1 MAKVTPIK
9 APVSAGGD
17 FEIAPEGVFLAR
29 CYKMVDVGT
38 QTETGQFGTKENR
51 KIYLYWELLQ
61 DDDGEDVRME
71 DGKSPF
77 SIFNSYKLSMH
88 PKANLRK
95 HLDSWRGKKFTE
107 EEAADF
113 DLTKLL
119 GAFCK
124 LQITHSA
131 SKDGQKTYANIEAIM
146 TTKKKLDGVNEI
158 SSFSIENPD
167 MDVFN
172 DLPEWLQA
180 KIEDA
185 PEWEETDEDD
195 TPSAPA
201 ATSKKAGK
209 AEKTATEEE
218 DDDTIDIADVPF

>member
-9 APVSAGGD
+9 APASAGGE

-38 QTETGQFGTKENR
+38 QTETGQYGTKENR
-51 KIYLYWELLQ
+51 KIYLYWELLA
-61 DDDGEDVRME
+61 DADGGDAPKME
-71 DGKSPF
+71 DGRPF

-88 PKANLRK
+88 QKANLRK

-113 DLTKLL
+113 DVTKLL
-119 GAFCK
+119 DKFCL
-124 LQITHSA
+124 LQITHST
-131 SKDGQKTYANIEAIM
+131 SKDGQKTYANVDNIM
-146 TTKKKLDGVNEI
+146 HTKKTAEGVNEI

-167 MDVFN
+167 MEVFN
-172 DLPEWLQA
+172 DLPEWLQN

-185 PEWEETDEDD
+185 PEWQE
-195 TPSAPA
+195 
-201 ATSKKAGK
+201 
-209 AEKTATEEE
+209 TEEE
-218 DDDTIDIADVPF
+218 APAETAADTKAKEDDDKIDIADVPF

>member
-9 APVSAGGD
+9 APASSGGD

-61 DDDGEDVRME
+61 DDDGEEVRME
-71 DGKSPF
+71 DGQPF

-95 HLDSWRGKKFTE
+95 HLDSWRGRKFTE

-113 DLTKLL
+113 DITALL
-119 GAFCK
+119 DKFCK
-124 LQITHSA
+124 LQITHST
-131 SKDGQKTYANIEAIM
+131 SKDGQKTYANIEGIM
-146 TTKKKLDGVNEI
+146 TTKKKVDGVNEI

-167 MDVFN
+167 MDMFN

-185 PEWEETDEDD
+185 PEWEDTEEEPAAAAAPAAKTAKTAKKAAAKDEDD
-195 TPSAPA
+195 
-201 ATSKKAGK
+201 
-209 AEKTATEEE
+209 EEE
-218 DDDTIDIADVPF
+218 IDIADVPF

>member
-38 QTETGQFGTKENR
+38 QTETGQYGTKENR

-61 DDDGEDVRME
+61 DDDGEEIRME
-71 DGKSPF
+71 DGQPF

-88 PKANLRK
+88 QKANLRK
-95 HLDSWRGKKFTE
+95 HLDAWRGKKFTE

-124 LQITHSA
+124 LQITHST

-146 TTKKKLDGVNEI
+146 STKKKVDGVNEI
-158 SSFSIENPD
+158 SSFNIENPD
-167 MDVFN
+167 MEVFN
-172 DLPEWLQA
+172 DLPQWLQD

-185 PEWEETDEDD
+185 PEWQDDDSAEEE
-195 TPSAPA
+195 APA
-201 ATSKKAGK
+201 APAKKA
-209 AEKTATEEE
+209 AEKE
-218 DDDTIDIADVPF
+218 DDDQIDIADVPF

>member
-9 APVSAGGD
+9 APISAGGD

-61 DDDGEDVRME
+61 DDDGEEVRMT
-71 DGKSPF
+71 DGQPF

-124 LQITHSA
+124 LQITHST
-131 SKDGQKTYANIEAIM
+131 SKDGQKTYANIEGIM
-146 TTKKKLDGVNEI
+146 TTKKKLEGVNEI

-185 PEWEETDEDD
+185 PEWEDTDEADA
-195 TPSAPA
+195 PSAPA
-201 ATSKKAGK
+201 TTTETAK
-209 AEKTATEEE
+209 AEEPKDDEE
-218 DDDTIDIADVPF
+218 IDIADVPF

>member
-9 APVSAGGD
+9 APASAGGD

-88 PKANLRK
+88 PKSNLRK

-124 LQITHSA
+124 LQITHST

-146 TTKKKLDGVNEI
+146 TTKKKLDGVNEV

-167 MDVFN
+167 MEVFN
-172 DLPEWLQA
+172 ALPEWLQA

-185 PEWEETDEDD
+185 PEWED
-195 TPSAPA
+195 
-201 ATSKKAGK
+201 
-209 AEKTATEEE
+209 TEEE
-218 DDDTIDIADVPF
+218 EAAAAPATTTTKKAAKTEEVADDEIDIADVPF

>member
-9 APVSAGGD
+9 APASAGGD

-61 DDDGEDVRME
+61 TADGEEIKME
-71 DGKSPF
+71 NGEPF
-77 SIFNSYKLSMH
+77 SIFNQYKLSMH

-95 HLDSWRGKKFTE
+95 HLDSWRGKKFTD

-113 DLTKLL
+113 DVTKLL
-119 GAFCK
+119 DKFCL
-124 LQITHSA
+124 LQITHST
-131 SKDGQKTYANIEAIM
+131 SKDGQKTYANVDGIM
-146 TTKKKLDGVNEI
+146 TTKKKVDGVNEI

-167 MDVFN
+167 MEVF
-172 DLPEWLQA
+172 DALPEWLQQ
-180 KIEDA
+180 KIENA
-185 PEWEETDEDD
+185 PEWEESEEDEAE
-195 TPSAPA
+195 APA
-201 ATSKKAGK
+201 AA
-209 AEKTATEEE
+209 AETTKTAKKDVKE
-218 DDDTIDIADVPF
+218 DEIDIEDVPF

>member
-9 APVSAGGD
+9 APASAGGD

-61 DDDGEDVRME
+61 TADGDPVTME
-71 DGKSPF
+71 NGDQPF

-95 HLDSWRGKKFTE
+95 HLDAWRGKKFTE

-113 DLTKLL
+113 DVTKLL
-119 GAFCK
+119 DKFCL
-124 LQITHSA
+124 LQITHST
-131 SKDGQKTYANIEAIM
+131 SKDGQKTYANIDAIM
-146 TTKKKLDGVNEI
+146 STKKTAPGVNEI
-158 SSFSIENPD
+158 SSFNIEAPD

-172 DLPEWLQA
+172 ALPEWLQA

-185 PEWEETDEDD
+185 PEWDD
-195 TPSAPA
+195 TDNTADAPA
-201 ATSKKAGK
+201 AAAVKK
-209 AEKTATEEE
+209 E
-218 DDDTIDIADVPF
+218 DVQENEIDVADVPF

>member
-1 MAKVTPIK
+1 MAKVTSIK
-9 APVSAGGD
+9 APASAGGD

-51 KIYLYWELLQ
+51 KVYIYWELLETA
-61 DDDGEDVRME
+61 DGEKIRME
-71 DGKSPF
+71 DGTTPF

-88 PKANLRK
+88 QKANLRK

-107 EEAADF
+107 EEAAEF
-113 DLTKLL
+113 DITKLL
-119 GAFCK
+119 DKYCL
-124 LQITHSA
+124 LQITHTT
-131 SKDGQKTYANIEAIM
+131 SKDGQKTYANVDGIM
-146 TTKKKLDGVNEI
+146 TTKKKVEGINEI

-172 DLPEWLQA
+172 DLPDWLQS

-185 PEWEETDEDD
+185 PEWNETDDEDQ
-195 TPSAPA
+195 PSEPA
-201 ATSKKAGK
+201 KKQLATD
-209 AEKTATEEE
+209 E
-218 DDDTIDIADVPF
+218 IDVEDVPF

>member
-9 APVSAGGD
+9 APASAGGD

-88 PKANLRK
+88 PKSNLRK

-124 LQITHSA
+124 LQITHST

-146 TTKKKLDGVNEI
+146 TTKKKLDGVNEV

-167 MDVFN
+167 MEVFN
-172 DLPEWLQA
+172 ALPEWLQA

-185 PEWEETDEDD
+185 PEWED
-195 TPSAPA
+195 
-201 ATSKKAGK
+201 
-209 AEKTATEEE
+209 TEEE
-218 DDDTIDIADVPF
+218 EAAAAPATTTATKKAAKTEEPEEDEIDIADVPF

>member
-9 APVSAGGD
+9 APASAGGD

-88 PKANLRK
+88 PKSNLRK

-124 LQITHSA
+124 LQITHST

-146 TTKKKLDGVNEI
+146 TTKKKLDGVNEV

-167 MDVFN
+167 MEVFN
-172 DLPEWLQA
+172 ALPEWLQA

-185 PEWEETDEDD
+185 PEWED
-195 TPSAPA
+195 TEEEEAAAAPA
-201 ATSKKAGK
+201 T
-209 AEKTATEEE
+209 KTATKKAAKTEEPEE
-218 DDDTIDIADVPF
+218 DEIDIADVPF

>member
-9 APVSAGGD
+9 APASAGGD

-61 DDDGEDVRME
+61 TADGDPVKME
-71 DGKSPF
+71 NGDQPF

-95 HLDSWRGKKFTE
+95 HLDAWRGKKFTE

-113 DLTKLL
+113 DVTKLL
-119 GAFCK
+119 DKFCL
-124 LQITHSA
+124 LQITHST
-131 SKDGQKTYANIEAIM
+131 SKDGQKTYANIDAIM
-146 TTKKKLDGVNEI
+146 STKKTAPGVNEI
-158 SSFSIENPD
+158 SSFNIENPD

-172 DLPEWLQA
+172 ALPEWLQA

-185 PEWEETDEDD
+185 PEWEESDD
-195 TPSAPA
+195 TADAPA
-201 ATSKKAGK
+201 APAVKK
-209 AEKTATEEE
+209 E
-218 DDDTIDIADVPF
+218 DVQEDQIDIADVPF

>member
-29 CYKMVDVGT
+29 CYKMVDIGT
-38 QTETGQFGTKENR
+38 QTETGQYGTKQNR
-51 KIYLYWELLQ
+51 KIYLYWELLA
-61 DDDGEDVRME
+61 DDDGEEVRME
-71 DGKSPF
+71 DGQPF

-88 PKANLRK
+88 QKSNLRK
-95 HLDSWRGKKFTE
+95 HLDAWRGKKFTE

-119 GAFCK
+119 GQACK
-124 LQITHSA
+124 LQITHST

-146 TTKKKLDGVNEI
+146 STKKKVDGVNEI
-158 SSFSIENPD
+158 SSFSIESPD

-172 DLPEWLQA
+172 DLPQWLQE

-185 PEWEETDEDD
+185 PEWGEDD
-195 TPSAPA
+195 SLQEAVQENA
-201 ATSKKAGK
+201 KAN
-209 AEKTATEEE
+209 EKPGTLGEDK
-218 DDDTIDIADVPF
+218 DDDKIDIADVPF

>member
-9 APVSAGGD
+9 APASAGGD

-61 DDDGEDVRME
+61 TADGDEVKME
-71 DGKSPF
+71 NGDQPF

-95 HLDSWRGKKFTE
+95 HLDAWRGKKFTE
-107 EEAADF
+107 EEASDF
-113 DLTKLL
+113 DVTKLL
-119 GAFCK
+119 DKFCL
-124 LQITHSA
+124 LQITHST
-131 SKDGQKTYANIEAIM
+131 SKDGQKTYANIDAIM
-146 TTKKKLDGVNEI
+146 STKKTAPGVNEI
-158 SSFSIENPD
+158 SSFNIENPD

-172 DLPEWLQA
+172 ALPEWLQA

-185 PEWEETDEDD
+185 PEWDD
-195 TPSAPA
+195 TDNTADAPA
-201 ATSKKAGK
+201 APAVKK
-209 AEKTATEEE
+209 E
-218 DDDTIDIADVPF
+218 DVQEDEIDVADVPF

>member
-9 APVSAGGD
+9 APASAGGD

-29 CYKMVDVGT
+29 CYKMVDIGT
-38 QTETGQFGTKENR
+38 QTETGQYGTKQNR
-51 KIYLYWELLQ
+51 KIYLYWELLA
-61 DDDGEDVRME
+61 DDDGEEVRME
-71 DGKSPF
+71 GGQPF

-88 PKANLRK
+88 QKANLRK
-95 HLDSWRGKKFTE
+95 HLDSWRGKKFSE

-124 LQITHSA
+124 LQISHSQ
-131 SKDGQKTYANIEAIM
+131 SKDGTKTYANIEAIM
-146 TTKKKLDGVNEI
+146 TTKKKVDGVNEI

-172 DLPEWLQA
+172 DLPQWLQD
-180 KIEDA
+180 KVEDA
-185 PEWEETDEDD
+185 PEWQDAEEEAPAVAEKPASKTAVPANGGDDED
-195 TPSAPA
+195 
-201 ATSKKAGK
+201 
-209 AEKTATEEE
+209 E
-218 DDDTIDIADVPF
+218 TIDIEDVPF

>member
-38 QTETGQFGTKENR
+38 QTETGQYGTKENR

-61 DDDGEDVRME
+61 DDDGEEIRME
-71 DGKSPF
+71 DGQPF

-88 PKANLRK
+88 QKANLRK
-95 HLDSWRGKKFTE
+95 HLDAWRGKKFTE

-124 LQITHSA
+124 LQITHST

-146 TTKKKLDGVNEI
+146 STKKKVDGVNEI
-158 SSFSIENPD
+158 CSFNIENPD
-167 MDVFN
+167 MEVFN
-172 DLPEWLQA
+172 DLPQWLQD

-185 PEWEETDEDD
+185 PEWQDDDSAEEE
-195 TPSAPA
+195 APA
-201 ATSKKAGK
+201 APAKKKA
-209 AEKTATEEE
+209 AEKE
-218 DDDTIDIADVPF
+218 DDDQIDIADVPF

>member
-9 APVSAGGD
+9 APASAGGD

-61 DDDGEDVRME
+61 DDDGEEVRMT
-71 DGKSPF
+71 DGQPF

-88 PKANLRK
+88 PKSNLRK

-124 LQITHSA
+124 LQITHST

-172 DLPEWLQA
+172 ALPEWLQA

-185 PEWEETDEDD
+185 PEWED
-195 TPSAPA
+195 
-201 ATSKKAGK
+201 
-209 AEKTATEEE
+209 TEEE
-218 DDDTIDIADVPF
+218 EAAAAPATKKAAKTEESEEDEIDIADVPF